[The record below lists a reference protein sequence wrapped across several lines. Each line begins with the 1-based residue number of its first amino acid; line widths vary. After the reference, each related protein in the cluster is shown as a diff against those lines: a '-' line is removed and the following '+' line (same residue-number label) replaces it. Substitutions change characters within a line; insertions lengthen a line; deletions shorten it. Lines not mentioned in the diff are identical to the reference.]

1 MAAMTNTQSVAVQ
14 LEKVRRKLPLMYERD
29 DVLFAQIKARG
40 DVERVSTRNM
50 RIPLKLRPG
59 GKYGQTDMDG
69 GDLGRGSGTTYEVAT
84 VTPIFFRFG
93 VEITKLVEYAT
104 NSSEKAVA
112 NAAKK
117 EVMEAMAQFRAALD
131 KHCQTAGNGILATIT
146 AVAGGGANLTALN
159 TTNPHGVQLLYFNQ
173 KVSIYDTTL
182 ATNRGTATITAIDYD
197 AQTLTVTTGGNEGTV
212 TLANIVATDVILP
225 DGVTGATPTSLFG
238 LKYHQSAA
246 ATGTWLNLNRANF
259 PEVRTPTFNAGGA
272 SLTVGM
278 VRLAINKIKKA
289 LGINGVGK
297 LLAYMNLEQEHAYEQ
312 LGVGITQVTTPGRL
326 QGDLELLF
334 EGKKTMAG
342 LPLTLS
348 VNADPTRIDFLDM
361 SHWGRAVMQD
371 IDYFE
376 IGNDTIFPVYGA
388 SGGLAAAY
396 LFYFITGFQIWND
409 SPRSGSY
416 IQNLQKPAG
425 YV

>member
-14 LEKVRRKLPLMYERD
+14 LEKVRRKLPIMYERD
-29 DVLFAQIKARG
+29 DVLFAQIKSRG

-59 GKYGQTDMDG
+59 GKFGQADMDG
-69 GDLGRGSGTTYEVAT
+69 GDLGRGSGTIYEVAT

-117 EVMEAMAQFRAALD
+117 EVIEGMAQFRAALD
-131 KHCQTAGNGILATIT
+131 KLCQTSGNGILATIT
-146 AVAGGGANLTALN
+146 AVAGGGANITALN

-197 AQTLTVTTGGNEGTV
+197 AQTLTLVTGGNEGTV
-212 TLANIVATDVILP
+212 TLANILVTDVILP
-225 DGVTGATPTSLFG
+225 DGVTGATPVSMFG
-238 LKYHQSAA
+238 LKYHQSSA

-259 PEVRTPTFNAGGA
+259 PEIRTPTFNAGGA
-272 SLTVGM
+272 GLTVGM
-278 VRLAINKIKKA
+278 VRLALNKIKKA

-297 LLAYMNLEQEHAYEQ
+297 LLAYTNLEQEHAYEQ
-312 LGVGITQVTTPGRL
+312 LGVNITQITTPGRL
-326 QGDLELLF
+326 EGGLELLF

-342 LPLTLS
+342 IPMTLS

>member
-1 MAAMTNTQSVAVQ
+1 M
-14 LEKVRRKLPLMYERD
+14 MYERD
-29 DVLFAQIKARG
+29 DVLWAQIKSRG

-59 GKYGQTDMDG
+59 GKFGQADMDG

-117 EVMEAMAQFRAALD
+117 EVIEGMAQFRAALD
-131 KHCQTAGNGILATIT
+131 KLCQTAGNGILATIT
-146 AVAGGGANLTALN
+146 AVAGGGANLTLAN
-159 TTNPHGVQLLYFNQ
+159 TVNPHGAQLLYFNQ
-173 KVSIYDTTL
+173 KISVYDTTL

-197 AQTLTVTTGGNEGTV
+197 AQTITLATGGNEGTI
-212 TLANIVATDVILP
+212 TLANIVTTDVILP
-225 DGVTGATPTSLFG
+225 DGVTGATPVSMFG
-238 LKYHQSAA
+238 LKYHQSSA

-259 PEVRTPTFNAGGA
+259 PEIRTPTFNAGG
-272 SLTVGM
+272 SGLTVGM
-278 VRLAINKIKKA
+278 VRLALNKIKKA

-297 LLAYMNLEQEHAYEQ
+297 LLAYTNLEQEHAYEQ
-312 LGVGITQVTTPGRL
+312 LGVNITQITTPGRL
-326 QGDLELLF
+326 DGGLELLF

-342 LPLTLS
+342 IPMTLS

>member
-1 MAAMTNTQSVAVQ
+1 
-14 LEKVRRKLPLMYERD
+14 
-29 DVLFAQIKARG
+29 
-40 DVERVSTRNM
+40 
-50 RIPLKLRPG
+50 
-59 GKYGQTDMDG
+59 
-69 GDLGRGSGTTYEVAT
+69 

-93 VEITKLVEYAT
+93 IEITKLVEYAT

-117 EVMEAMAQFRAALD
+117 EVIEGMAQFRAALD
-131 KHCQTAGNGILATIT
+131 KLCQTSGNGILATIT
-146 AVAGGGANLTALN
+146 AVAGGGANITAMN

-173 KVSIYDTTL
+173 KISVYDTTL

-197 AQTLTVTTGGNEGTV
+197 AQTLTLATGGNEGSI
-212 TLANIVATDVILP
+212 TLANIVVTDVILP
-225 DGVTGATPTSLFG
+225 DGVAGATPTSMFG
-238 LKYHQSAA
+238 LKYHQSSA

-259 PEVRTPTFNAGGA
+259 PEIRTPTFNAGGA
-272 SLTVGM
+272 GLTVGM
-278 VRLAINKIKKA
+278 VRLALNKIKKA

-297 LLAYMNLEQEHAYEQ
+297 LLAYTNLEQEHAYEQ
-312 LGVGITQVTTPGRL
+312 LGVNITQVTTPGRL
-326 QGDLELLF
+326 EGGLELLF

-342 LPLTLS
+342 IPMTLS

-409 SPRSGSY
+409 SPRSGSF